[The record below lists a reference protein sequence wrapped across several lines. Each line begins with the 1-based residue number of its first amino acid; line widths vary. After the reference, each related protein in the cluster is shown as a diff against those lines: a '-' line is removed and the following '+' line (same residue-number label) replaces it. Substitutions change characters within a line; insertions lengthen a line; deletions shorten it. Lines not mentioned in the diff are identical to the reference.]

1 MPHRSLPETLDLACQ
16 ATGLEF
22 DSGLV
27 ARLEEQAR
35 RTYPGP
41 IDETWPDRL
50 ALVAKGL
57 GLRATHAQVSLDEV
71 ARLVEPDHP
80 IFIPRPTTVAAGGT
94 DEALDG
100 VLVVG
105 SRGRRLLVTSAIGYE
120 EPISTADLAR
130 QLGLSSK
137 TEPVRVAILAA
148 IAPCEGLHH
157 AQHTEHLPSHDIPAH
172 AHDHGIGHAHGPVPP
187 LRRLLGLMR
196 PEWRDIRVVLAYA
209 VAVGVLSLAAPL
221 AIEVLVSTVA
231 LNQLAQ
237 QLLVISIVLFVCL
250 GLAAALRA
258 LQTYVVELIQ
268 RRLFVRVA
276 ADLAYRLPRVRV
288 EAWDRHDGPELVN
301 RFFDILTVQKV
312 GAMLLL
318 DGIAIV
324 LGAGFGLLIL
334 ACYSPYLLGFDIVI
348 LAALSFTVFLLG
360 RGAIRTSIQES
371 RAKYAVA
378 GCLEE
383 MARAPVAYK
392 MGLGPEYAIDRA
404 DRLSRHYLEAR
415 RRHFNILM
423 RQIVFALGFQAV
435 ATAGML
441 GLGGWLVINNQL
453 TLGQLVAAELIVA
466 TVIGS
471 FAKLGKHL
479 EGWYDLMAAVD
490 KLGHLIDLP
499 LERRH
504 GEDPNFAPVGTTV
517 VAHNVSYA
525 YDHHEVLEGLDL
537 EIRPGE
543 RVAIVGP
550 SGSGKSTLADI
561 LYGLREPTHGYVT
574 LDGVNL
580 RDLDLEAV
588 REEVALVKGLDVV
601 DDTILENIRMGRNHL
616 GLKEIHDA
624 LEAVQ
629 LADEVAALPEGMHTR
644 LFPTGA
650 PLSLG
655 QARRLMLARAIAG
668 RPNLLVLD
676 EALDGLDVDS
686 RGAVFDAVFHSPRQ
700 WTVIVVTHSQEVA
713 ARCDR
718 AVALVHG
725 KTDHGLEMENGH
737 TRLLEDWLK
746 EVGR

>member
-1 MPHRSLPETLDLACQ
+1 MANFSLPETLDLACQ

-27 ARLEEQAR
+27 AQLDQEAR
-35 RTYPGP
+35 RMYPGP
-41 IDETWPDRL
+41 LAETWSERL
-50 ALVAKGL
+50 AWIAKGL
-57 GLRATHAQVSLDEV
+57 GMRTTPARVPLDEV

-80 IFIPRPTTVAAGGT
+80 IFVPARGTGSETV
-94 DEALDG
+94 DDQLDG
-100 VLVVG
+100 ALVVG
-105 SRGRRLLVTSAIGYE
+105 SHGRRLLVTSALGYQ
-120 EPISTADLAR
+120 EPITPGQLAR
-130 QLGLSSK
+130 QLGIRSVK
-137 TEPVRVAILAA
+137 EPIDVVILAA
-148 IAPCEGLHH
+148 IAPCEGLHRD
-157 AQHTEHLPSHDIPAH
+157 QHLDQLPSHDIPTH
-172 AHDHGIGHAHGPVPP
+172 AHEPGHAEPAVPP
-187 LRRLLGLMR
+187 FERLLGLMK
-196 PEWRDIRVVLAYA
+196 PEWRDIRVVLGYA
-209 VAVGVLSLAAPL
+209 VAVGILSLAAPL

-237 QLLVISIVLFVCL
+237 QLLVISLVLFACL
-250 GLAAALRA
+250 AVAAILQA

-276 ADLAYRLPRVRV
+276 ADLAYRLPKVRV

-312 GAMLLL
+312 GALLLL

-324 LGAGFGLLIL
+324 LGAGFGLIVL
-334 ACYSPYLLGFDIVI
+334 ASYSPYLLGFDLII
-348 LAALSFTVFLLG
+348 LAALTFTVFLLG
-360 RGAIRTSIQES
+360 RGAVRTSIQES

-392 MGLGPEYAIDRA
+392 MGQGPEYAIDRA
-404 DRLSRHYLEAR
+404 DRLSRFYLDAR
-415 RRHFNILM
+415 RRHFRILM

-441 GLGGWLVINNQL
+441 GLGGWLVINYQL

-479 EGWYDLMAAVD
+479 EGWYDLMAAVE

-499 LERRH
+499 LERRN
-504 GEDPNFAPVGTTV
+504 GEDPSFEPVGTTV
-517 VAHNVSYA
+517 EAHHVSYS
-525 YDHHEVLEGLDL
+525 YGHTEVLRGLDL
-537 EIRPGE
+537 EIRSGE
-543 RVAIVGP
+543 RIALVGP

-574 LDGVNL
+574 YDGINL
-580 RDLDLEAV
+580 RDLSLVAV

-601 DDTILENIRMGRNHL
+601 DDTILENVRMGRHHL
-616 GLKEIHDA
+616 GLKEVYDA
-624 LEAVQ
+624 LTAVQ
-629 LADEVAALPEGMHTR
+629 LADEVAALPDGLHTR

-676 EALDGLDVDS
+676 EALDGLDLDS
-686 RGAVFDAVFHSPRQ
+686 REAVFDAVLGPGRN

-713 ARCDR
+713 SRCDR
-718 AVALVHG
+718 AVAIVDG
-725 KTDHGLEMENGH
+725 KADHDLSMQNGH
-737 TRLLEDWLK
+737 KKHLTDWLK
-746 EVGR
+746 EVGQ